1 MCFILRDSLQVVSDL
16 QQQQQQQQQPE
27 HILVD
32 ANMESNNNNSDK
44 DHQQLLQL
52 HQQQQHQQQHRLHGV
67 LTRTISQPTQR
78 QVNQPPQQQQQQQ
91 PPVASLVTIIEN
103 LNSMN
108 LHRKLER
115 TQSEPLPPQ
124 QPMNT
129 SR

>member
-1 MCFILRDSLQVVSDL
+1 MCFILCDSLQVVSDL
-16 QQQQQQQQQPE
+16 QQQQQQQQPE

-32 ANMESNNNNSDK
+32 ANMESNNNSSDK
-44 DHQQLLQL
+44 DHQQLLQV
-52 HQQQQHQQQHRLHGV
+52 HQQQHQQQHRLHGM

-78 QVNQPPQQQQQQQ
+78 QVNQPQQQQQQ

>member
-1 MCFILRDSLQVVSDL
+1 MRDSLQVVSDL
-16 QQQQQQQQQPE
+16 QQQQQQQQPE

-52 HQQQQHQQQHRLHGV
+52 HQQQHQQQHRLHGM

-78 QVNQPPQQQQQQQ
+78 QVNLPQQQQQQPQ
-91 PPVASLVTIIEN
+91 VASLVTIIEN